1 LKRVVKIAPKA
12 DPFQGRGLRVK
23 IKPMQ
28 AATAYA
34 FISVLAVSLIS
45 LIGILFIFFSEKH
58 LAKISFL
65 FVGLAVGALF
75 GDVFIHL
82 LPEIFQKSNNTIG
95 LSLII
100 LFSIIVLFSL
110 EKFLH
115 WHHEHDPESAHPVG
129 YISLV
134 GDGIHNTLDGI
145 LIGASYLISIPIGIA
160 TTVAVLLH
168 EIPQEI
174 GEFGILI
181 HAGFSKSKA
190 LIFNFLSA
198 LMAVVG
204 VIISLVIGARIGD
217 YSEWMIAFAAGSFIY
232 IAGSDLVPE
241 LQKEGGGFKKSLA
254 QLGMM
259 VLGIGLMLLLTL
271 IE

>member
-1 LKRVVKIAPKA
+1 
-12 DPFQGRGLRVK
+12 
-23 IKPMQ
+23 MQ
-28 AATAYA
+28 AQVAYA
-34 FISVLAVSLIS
+34 LISVLVVSVIS
-45 LIGILFIFFSEKH
+45 LIGVLFMFFSEKR
-58 LAKISFL
+58 LAKVSFI

-82 LPEIFQKSNNTIG
+82 LPEIFQKSDNSLG

-100 LFSIIVLFSL
+100 LSSIVVLFSL

-134 GDGIHNTLDGI
+134 GDGLHNTLDGI
-145 LIGASYLISIPIGIA
+145 LIGASYLVSIPVGIA
-160 TTVAVLLH
+160 TTIAVILH

-190 LIFNFLSA
+190 LMFNFLSS
-198 LMAVVG
+198 LMAIVG
-204 VIISLVIGARIGD
+204 VIISIVIGSRIGD

-241 LQKEGGGFKKSLA
+241 LQKEGGGIKKSLA

-259 VLGIGLMLLLTL
+259 LLGIGLMLLLIF